1 MLLTI
6 LTKRKKKEA
15 KKKEKN
21 NTNTVNYFQYKT
33 QYSHFSLLTSH
44 LSPVTPNP

>member
-21 NTNTVNYFQYKT
+21 NTNTVNYFQDKT
-33 QYSHFSLLTSH
+33 RWHKIIKILLRIY
-44 LSPVTPNP
+44 N